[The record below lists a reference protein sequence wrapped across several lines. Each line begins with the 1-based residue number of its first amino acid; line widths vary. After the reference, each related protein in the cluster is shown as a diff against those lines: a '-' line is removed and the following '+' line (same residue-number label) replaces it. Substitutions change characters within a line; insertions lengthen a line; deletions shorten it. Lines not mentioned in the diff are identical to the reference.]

1 MILAFFLLS
10 ASLPVRAQ
18 KGLRST
24 RRAVKIVKVKGVPS
38 LPAELA
44 TARVATQIP
53 AAQIAQMSAKAN
65 AKLAAQTQAVGQTL
79 SRRMP
84 MSPHQHI
91 KELLKGNK
99 NPTEALRQWWDL
111 TDKYHKPNMFEA
123 FASTYYKKH
132 FYILTPHLTQLF
144 KRVEMQNNRDL
155 ELRFLKRLRFCLK
168 TEPSFKRH
176 FPPTRIKPPCAC
188 ALRTIFPA

>member
-1 MILAFFLLS
+1 MNTRIVKTIPLILAFFLLS
-10 ASLPVRAQ
+10 TTLPVRAQ
-18 KGLRST
+18 KGFRST
-24 RRAVKIVKVKGVPS
+24 RKAIKSAKVKVVPA
-38 LPAELA
+38 LPPAELA
-44 TARVATQIP
+44 TARIP

-65 AKLAAQTQAVGQTL
+65 AKLAAQTKAVGQTL

-99 NPTEALRQWWDL
+99 NPTEALRQWWNL

-132 FYILTPHLTQLF
+132 FYILTP
-144 KRVEMQNNRDL
+144 
-155 ELRFLKRLRFCLK
+155 
-168 TEPSFKRH
+168 
-176 FPPTRIKPPCAC
+176 I
-188 ALRTIFPA
+188 

>member
-1 MILAFFLLS
+1 MNTRIVKTIPLFLAFFLLITT
-10 ASLPVRAQ
+10 LPVRAQ

-44 TARVATQIP
+44 TARIP

-65 AKLAAQTQAVGQTL
+65 AKLAAQTKAVGQTL

-144 KRVEMQNNRDL
+144 
-155 ELRFLKRLRFCLK
+155 
-168 TEPSFKRH
+168 
-176 FPPTRIKPPCAC
+176 
-188 ALRTIFPA
+188 